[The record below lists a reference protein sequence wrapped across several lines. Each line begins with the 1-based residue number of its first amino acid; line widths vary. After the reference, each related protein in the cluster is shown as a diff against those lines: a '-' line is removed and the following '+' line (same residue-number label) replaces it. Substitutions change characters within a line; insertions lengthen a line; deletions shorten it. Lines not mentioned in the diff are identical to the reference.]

1 MTARRLKIGLELH
14 FLDGRVQG
22 LRTHCVEV
30 FSRVV
35 RSTPEID
42 FYCMMAKPEL
52 LEKEGFTSPNVIPVP
67 IRHSGR
73 LQRYAFSIPS
83 LVRKHK
89 LDLLHCQFSAPPI
102 VSCKTAITIHDILAE
117 THPEYFGRMYRILA
131 RMTQTIAVRHAIQ
144 IYTVSEYSRRKIAR
158 VYDIPENRITV
169 LLNAVDEA
177 RFVPRADG
185 HRNEI
190 ENRGLVPGGYVLTV
204 GRLEPRKNHKRLFE
218 AYARLRLPFAK
229 PPLVVVGQKDFGYE
243 EALKTIRDLDIQREV
258 RLLEDVRNEELPR
271 IYRNAKVFIYPSLAE
286 GFGMPV
292 LEAMASGVPVIT
304 SNNTALFEAAGD
316 AAVLVEATN
325 VESIASGLEQLLKD
339 PDACATLV
347 KRGHHHIR
355 KFTWDK
361 TAEVLRDS
369 YIQLLQ

>member
-1 MTARRLKIGLELH
+1 
-14 FLDGRVQG
+14 
-22 LRTHCVEV
+22 
-30 FSRVV
+30 
-35 RSTPEID
+35 
-42 FYCMMAKPEL
+42 
-52 LEKEGFTSPNVIPVP
+52 
-67 IRHSGR
+67 
-73 LQRYAFSIPS
+73 
-83 LVRKHK
+83 
-89 LDLLHCQFSAPPI
+89 
-102 VSCKTAITIHDILAE
+102 
-117 THPEYFGRMYRILA
+117 MYRILA